1 MHLNVSHCVSF
12 LAQILAFA
20 VSELAGY
27 LPSLAALPIEG
38 IDYVA
43 ATVPRTHW
51 LMTANWRE
59 HFSIEIIEII
69 HGFMIQVRMLGQ
81 FSFPQFL
88 QAENNPHSAWT
99 SVKLFLLGHQSSPV
113 VTPSRKQVWQLQMA
127 IKDTD
132 PVIFKSLGCSCYDHQ
147 SKISTWIPRPGTN
160 FGCTVVTA
168 QFLHIFT
175 GVSGVG
181 IALWL
186 ALFFT
191 GCSFWRRFACFVE
204 PLGGKKHENTHAQMQ
219 LLNSSPKFQITE
231 VTGVVTVKG
240 SLFLTELNGRSVLK
254 TLRCLQSCTVPR
266 QGSRNWGSETE
277 FRITYFLSQLSYSW
291 GLGCFGYQFKSFG
304 PSGVL
309 ELHGRTCR
317 HTGETFGNSE
327 KNYRGKR
334 PQM

>member
-1 MHLNVSHCVSF
+1 MDSWFRCEC
-12 LAQILAFA
+12 LANSAFRNSSKLKIIRILHGPQWSCFFWVTRRLPLLHRHANRFGNSKWPLKTQTQWSSRASVAVAMIINPKSQHGSRGRGQISGAQL
-20 VSELAGY
+20 
-27 LPSLAALPIEG
+27 
-38 IDYVA
+38 
-43 ATVPRTHW
+43 W
-51 LMTANWRE
+51 LHN
-59 HFSIEIIEII
+59 FCI
-69 HGFMIQVRMLGQ
+69 
-81 FSFPQFL
+81 FL
-88 QAENNPHSAWT
+88 QVFP
-99 SVKLFLLGHQSSPV
+99 VLGLHCDWPCSSQV
-113 VTPSRKQVWQLQMA
+113 VPSDAGLR
-127 IKDTD
+127 
-132 PVIFKSLGCSCYDHQ
+132 
-147 SKISTWIPRPGTN
+147 
-160 FGCTVVTA
+160 
-168 QFLHIFT
+168 
-175 GVSGVG
+175 
-181 IALWL
+181 ALWSL
-186 ALFFT
+186 
-191 GCSFWRRFACFVE
+191 SV
-204 PLGGKKHENTHAQMQ
+204 GKKHEKTHAQMQ

-277 FRITYFLSQLSYSW
+277 FRITYFLSQFSYSW

>member
-1 MHLNVSHCVSF
+1 MCLIVF
-12 LAQILAFA
+12 LFLLRFWPLPSASWRAI
-20 VSELAGY
+20 Y
-27 LPSLAALPIEG
+27 LPWQHCQLKGSTMWLPPFLERIDLWLPIEG
-38 IDYVA
+38 
-43 ATVPRTHW
+43 
-51 LMTANWRE
+51 
-59 HFSIEIIEII
+59 SIF
-69 HGFMIQVRMLGQ
+69 HRNYWNYPWIQVRMLGQ

-99 SVKLFLLGHQSSPV
+99 SVKLFLLGHPSSPV
-113 VTPSRKQVWQLQMA
+113 VAPSRKQVWQLQMA

-147 SKISTWIPRPGTN
+147 SKISTWIPRPGTD
-160 FGCTVVTA
+160 FVCTVVTA

-204 PLGGKKHENTHAQMQ
+204 PLGGKKHEKTHAKMQ
-219 LLNSSPKFQITE
+219 LPTHLPNFKSLRSLVLLLWRALCFSPNWMVEAFWRLCDVCKVAQCLGKVPETE
-231 VTGVVTVKG
+231 
-240 SLFLTELNGRSVLK
+240 
-254 TLRCLQSCTVPR
+254 
-266 QGSRNWGSETE
+266 SETE
-277 FRITYFLSQLSYSW
+277 FRITYFLSQFSYSW

>member
-51 LMTANWRE
+51 LMTA
-59 HFSIEIIEII
+59 SIF
-69 HGFMIQVRMLGQ
+69 HRNYWNYPWIQVRMLGQ

-99 SVKLFLLGHQSSPV
+99 SVKLFLLGHPSSPV
-113 VTPSRKQVWQLQMA
+113 FTPSRKQVWQLQMA
-127 IKDTD
+127 IENTD

-147 SKISTWIPRPGTN
+147 SKISTWIPRPGTD
-160 FGCTVVTA
+160 FVCTVVTA

-277 FRITYFLSQLSYSW
+277 FRITYFLRQFSYSW

>member
-51 LMTANWRE
+51 LMTA
-59 HFSIEIIEII
+59 SIF
-69 HGFMIQVRMLGQ
+69 HRNYWNYPWIQVRMLGQ

-168 QFLHIFT
+168 QFLHILQVFPVL
-175 GVSGVG
+175 GLHCDWPCSSQVVPSDAGLR
-181 IALWL
+181 ALWSL
-186 ALFFT
+186 
-191 GCSFWRRFACFVE
+191 SV
-204 PLGGKKHENTHAQMQ
+204 GKNMKTHMHKC
-219 LLNSSPKFQITE
+219 N
-231 VTGVVTVKG
+231 
-240 SLFLTELNGRSVLK
+240 
-254 TLRCLQSCTVPR
+254 C
-266 QGSRNWGSETE
+266 
-277 FRITYFLSQLSYSW
+277 
-291 GLGCFGYQFKSFG
+291 
-304 PSGVL
+304 
-309 ELHGRTCR
+309 
-317 HTGETFGNSE
+317 
-327 KNYRGKR
+327 
-334 PQM
+334 